1 MFSESSLAYLG
12 SMAAAV
18 QPVELSKN
26 ILQHLFHN
34 LTPQTVSCVK
44 DSTLNVPRASWRCE
58 LVQEGLVGVLLL
70 QLLTLGVEGVERVLF
85 CMIELGV
92 WSDNVGK
99 HDTGED
105 GH

>member
-1 MFSESSLAYLG
+1 MG

-44 DSTLNVPRASWRCE
+44 GSTLNVPRASWRCE

-85 CMIELGV
+85 WMIELGV

>member
-1 MFSESSLAYLG
+1 M
-12 SMAAAV
+12 
-18 QPVELSKN
+18 
-26 ILQHLFHN
+26 
-34 LTPQTVSCVK
+34 
-44 DSTLNVPRASWRCE
+44 
-58 LVQEGLVGVLLL
+58 QEGLVGVLLL

-85 CMIELGV
+85 WMIELGV